1 MDEKS
6 KEKDTVTIF
15 HLYRKDGSALFL
27 HPFDDLERFLE
38 ILKTSEIEGKYGKE
52 PRVESFT
59 LFRNDLYHMIDAAV
73 RHWVAETH
81 FVPRLLISAGVFLSS
96 YLVLTFALH
105 DPFSMIDELAFGAV
119 LAAATY
125 FVLARLESRSDFVV
139 KKTQAMRER
148 IDKIYFQE
156 DPFVLEVEHALERSE
171 SESPDQI
178 LRAIQGLSDVPLS
191 VENEREAMQL
201 TSYLER
207 RFGDRELRRQERLFA
222 AADAASAPRVV
233 EGLAKWAES
242 KKVDL
247 SLFVLYRRMK
257 HSHKPVK

>member
-1 MDEKS
+1 MDEKN
-6 KEKDTVTIF
+6 KEKDTVAIF

-27 HPFDDLERFLE
+27 HPFNDLERFLE

-81 FVPRLLISAGVFLSS
+81 FFPRLLIAAGVFLAS
-96 YLVLTFALH
+96 YLALAFAFH
-105 DPFSMIDELAFGAV
+105 DPLPMPDELALGVA
-119 LAAATY
+119 LAAGTY
-125 FVLARLESRSDFVV
+125 FLLARLESRSDFVV

-156 DPFVLEVEHALERSE
+156 DPFALEVEQALERSE
-171 SESPDQI
+171 SESPEQI
-178 LRAIQGLSDVPLS
+178 LRAIQGLSDVPFNI
-191 VENEREAMQL
+191 ENEREAMQL

-207 RFGDRELRRQERLFA
+207 RFSDRDLRRQERLLA
-222 AADAASAPRVV
+222 TADASNASRVV
-233 EGLAKWAES
+233 ESLAKWAES